1 MGMNI
6 FGEMCVLPKRLMV
19 LRREVPYAR
28 SFGEQKKDLYET
40 CEGFWCVTV

>member
-19 LRREVPYAR
+19 GVHRNHGP
-28 SFGEQKKDLYET
+28 ET
-40 CEGFWCVTV
+40 RGAICPKFW